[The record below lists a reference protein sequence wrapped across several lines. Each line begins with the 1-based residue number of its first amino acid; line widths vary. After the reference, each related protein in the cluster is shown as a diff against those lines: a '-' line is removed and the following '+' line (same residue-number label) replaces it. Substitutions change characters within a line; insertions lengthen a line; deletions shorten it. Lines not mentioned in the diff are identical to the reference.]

1 MEHLGRQMPRQ
12 LKITI
17 PRLQWLS
24 QLTLAQIAPMLE
36 ATTLVLATVAF
47 YSQDLTILFTDAL
60 NNEAT
65 SYLLAVP
72 IILAYLIYRKRKM
85 LRASIS
91 EPQPGKKWIGPVSGT
106 LLLATAILLYWYG
119 SATFTPLE
127 YHLLTLP
134 IFAAGLILI
143 FFNPGT
149 LRQAAFPTAFLLFLV
164 PPPTQLIE
172 TVGSSL
178 SVVSS
183 QAANALVNL
192 VGVPTTLSS
201 QFGTPIITV
210 IRPDFT
216 SIAFNVDIA
225 CSGLYSLTGF
235 LVFAAFIAFAIRDKP
250 WKKAL
255 AFTIGLPLVY
265 ALNIIRITSLIF
277 IGYQWGDQLFLQ
289 AFHLFG
295 GWILIFLGTLIL
307 LVTSEKLLKT
317 QLFSN
322 KETRPTCLTCNPH
335 FQDKKAAYC
344 SSCGRLLRYP
354 KTTSVRLDL
363 AKIAAVAIAVA
374 LLVSFQAPV
383 FALTRGPAQILIQ
396 TPQGEQGNTQI
407 FPQIKGYDL
416 QFLYRD
422 TSFEQVSNQ
431 NLTLEYLYSPR
442 EENGLEPVSL
452 DVEIANTM
460 TPLHRWEVCLY
471 SWPISQGSQPSVTQL
486 DLHDVQI
493 LQNPPITA
501 RCFAYN
507 STTDNQI
514 GLILYWYTTAV
525 FTINNTSQQDQVM
538 ISLVT
543 YPDNYT
549 ATEQQLLPMA
559 TAIAQYWQPLE
570 TWDTIAL
577 FLSNNGLTLATT
589 VVAFLVGIQTFTLF
603 NIRKQRKQ
611 NRSIMRKLSKPN
623 QQLILSIE
631 KAQKSSTAN
640 LNTIREAY
648 RKIAGKNVPKKML
661 EQELINLEKTGLARR
676 HLVNDQDS
684 PIQTWQTDISRAK
697 V

>member
-1 MEHLGRQMPRQ
+1 
-12 LKITI
+12 
-17 PRLQWLS
+17 
-24 QLTLAQIAPMLE
+24 LTLAQVALSLE
-36 ATTLVLATVAF
+36 ASTLVLATVAF
-47 YSQDLTILFTDAL
+47 YSQDLTMIFTDAL

-91 EPQPGKKWIGPVSGT
+91 EPQPGKKWISPISGT

-127 YHLLTLP
+127 YHMLTLP

-143 FFNPGT
+143 FFNPRT
-149 LRQAAFPTAFLLFLV
+149 LRQAAFPTAFLFFLV
-164 PPPTQLIE
+164 PPPTQLID
-172 TVGSSL
+172 TVGSAL
-178 SVVSS
+178 SVFSS

-192 VGVPTTLSS
+192 VGVHTTLSA
-201 QFGTPIITV
+201 QLGIPTITV

-216 SIAFNVDIA
+216 SIAFNVDAA

-235 LVFAAFIAFAIRDKP
+235 LVFAAFIAFIIRDKP
-250 WKKAL
+250 WKKAI

-265 ALNIIRITSLIF
+265 ALNIVRITSLVL

-307 LVTSEKLLKT
+307 LITSEELLKT
-317 QLFSN
+317 QLFTN
-322 KETRPTCLTCNPH
+322 KENSTTCPTCRK
-335 FQDKKAAYC
+335 DKKATYC
-344 SSCGRLLRYP
+344 SACGRLLRYP

-363 AKIAAVAIAVA
+363 TKIVAITLAAA

-383 FALTRGPAQILIQ
+383 YALTKGPAQILMQ

-431 NLTLEYLYSPR
+431 NLTLEYLYSPQ
-442 EENGLEPVSL
+442 EENGLEPVQLS
-452 DVEIANTM
+452 VEIASTM

-471 SWPISQGSQPSVTQL
+471 SWPITQGEQPEVTQL

-507 STTDNQI
+507 STTDDQI

-525 FTINNTSQQDQVM
+525 FTINNTSQQEQVM
-538 ISLVT
+538 LSLVT

-589 VVAFLVGIQTFTLF
+589 TFAFLVAIQTFSLF
-603 NIRKQRKQ
+603 SIRKQRKQ

-623 QQLILSIE
+623 QQLIQAIG
-631 KAQKSSTAN
+631 KAQKSSTVN
-640 LNTIREAY
+640 LDTIRKAY
-648 RKIAGKNVPKKML
+648 RQIAGKNVPKKMV
-661 EQELINLEKTGLARR
+661 EQELLNLEKTGLIRR

-684 PIQTWQTDISRAK
+684 PIQTWQTDISMPKFRK
-697 V
+697 G